1 MSDDSINNLA
11 KAATAISETG
21 GKLIE
26 ATQSFG
32 RVIKGPVEQLVGIV
46 EDRVRFARWQ
56 RGLALADKAEA
67 IMIARGLTR
76 PTREL
81 PLNFAV
87 PLLTAA
93 ILEEDDNLQGT
104 WAKLLVNAGD
114 AATQIELRTAYVE
127 ILRGMSAFDVKNLS
141 LMAEASLA
149 NPANPLRVVETWRLP
164 HSAQLRDVHASDV
177 GVVPRDVGISLANLA
192 RLGCA
197 MPGSGF
203 DAAVIFGLMTVCV
216 EQVVR
221 ESQRLLQSR
230 TRCGHIN
237 HKPLIGPEVLSFFD
251 CPASIKV
258 PLRLTN
264 QLMSARDSA
273 V

>member
-1 MSDDSINNLA
+1 MSDDSIDNLA
-11 KAATAISETG
+11 KAAIAISETG

-93 ILEEDDNLQGT
+93 ILEEDDNLQET
-104 WAKLLVNAGD
+104 CAKLLVNAGD
-114 AATQIELRTAYVE
+114 AATQMELRTAYVE

-149 NPANPLRVVETWRLP
+149 NPLRAVETWRLP
-164 HSAQLRDVHASDV
+164 HSSQLRDVHARDG

-197 MPGSGF
+197 MPGSGY
-203 DAAVIFGLMTVCV
+203 DAAVIFGLMTVTELGLALYEAC
-216 EQVVR
+216 R
-221 ESQRLLQSR
+221 
-230 TRCGHIN
+230 
-237 HKPLIGPEVLSFFD
+237 
-251 CPASIKV
+251 
-258 PLRLTN
+258 
-264 QLMSARDSA
+264 
-273 V
+273 